1 MSSTAPA
8 ATGTSR
14 GATVGRVLI
23 VIGGVLAALS
33 SWLNWGKKL
42 ELGSFRAPA
51 RSAYT
56 IPAKFV
62 IDSNVEVPGAGLS
75 LGIVVLVLGLLVIAL
90 AYLPPPWWKVAGLVL
105 GLAVGIVALLY
116 AFQVRDVIHD
126 AAPTSPLAGKSFR
139 DLISIGPYL
148 CGIGGALAVVG
159 AVIALIPPGFW
170 SSLTSAE
177 EEEEGEQAKPAG
189 ETGPP

>member
-8 ATGTSR
+8 PTGTSR
-14 GATVGRVLI
+14 GATIGRYLI
-23 VIGGVLAALS
+23 VIGGVVAALS
-33 SWLNWGKKL
+33 SWLNWGRDV
-42 ELGSFRAPA
+42 EIPERNFSAPA

-62 IDSNVEVPGAGLS
+62 IDSNQEVPGGGLS
-75 LGIVVLVLGLLVIAL
+75 LGIVVLVLGLLVIGL
-90 AYLPPPWWKVAGLVL
+90 AFAPAPWWKVAGLVL

-126 AAPTSPLAGKSFR
+126 NSLGVRFR
-139 DLISIGPYL
+139 DLISIGTYV

>member
-8 ATGTSR
+8 ATGTTR
-14 GATVGRVLI
+14 GATIGRYLI

-33 SWLNWGKKL
+33 SWLNWGAKNEAL
-42 ELGSFRAPA
+42 RAPA

-62 IDSNVEVPGAGLS
+62 IDSNQEVPGGGLS
-75 LGIVVLVLGLLVIAL
+75 LGIVVLVLGLLIIAL
-90 AYLPPPWWKVAGLVL
+90 AFAPAPWWKVAGLVL

-126 AAPTSPLAGKSFR
+126 ANLGKSFR
-139 DLISIGPYL
+139 DLISIGTYV

-159 AVIALIPPGFW
+159 GVLALIPPGFW
-170 SSLTSAE
+170 SSLTSEE
-177 EEEEGEQAKPAG
+177 EEEEGERPA
-189 ETGPP
+189 EAPPQ